1 MDKFED
7 IKYKINI
14 RNIKSYFII
23 KKIFSF
29 LSLRQKLNMIIYN
42 IELQNLLSVDIN
54 DYKIISGK
62 QRIIEKNGKG
72 REYII
77 NTNLLIFEGEYLNRK
92 RNGKGKEYYKNGK
105 LRFEGEYINEK
116 RSGKGKEYYEDGK
129 LKFEGEFQKG
139 KIWNGNGK
147 EYFYGKL
154 KFNGE
159 YLNEQ
164 RNGKGK

>member
-62 QRIIEKNGKG
+62 YRIIEKNGKG

-139 KIWNGNGK
+139 KI
-147 EYFYGKL
+147 
-154 KFNGE
+154 
-159 YLNEQ
+159 
-164 RNGKGK
+164 